1 MSNALRL
8 FVAGS
13 AFWAITTGLFLFL
26 CLYKMGPT
34 MRSLRRMGVS
44 SKACWHEIQAAM
56 LPMVLGA
63 VLLGAAFSVLS
74 FQQVGQML
82 LSVQMDLP
90 FGIILVDAVSK
101 LVILLLLEGLCAWHL
116 TKANLMQKGKRGKT
130 A

>member
-1 MSNALRL
+1 
-8 FVAGS
+8 
-13 AFWAITTGLFLFL
+13 
-26 CLYKMGPT
+26 
-34 MRSLRRMGVS
+34 MGVS
-44 SKACWHEIQAAM
+44 SKACWYEIQAAM

-82 LSVQMDLP
+82 LSIQMDLP
-90 FGIILVDAVSK
+90 LGTILVDAVSK
-101 LVILLLLEGLCAWHL
+101 LVILLLLEGLCAWRL